1 VNPKPIAAHALV
13 AAPRV
18 LAVTAGD
25 ARHPCVRGAG
35 VARIQTSFFPMR
47 TRAKSIPLSDQLIK
61 VPTGIAGFDEITG
74 GGLPAG
80 RPTLICGSA
89 GCGKSLMATEFLVR
103 GAMKY
108 GEPGVLM
115 TFEETEA
122 DIRKNVSSLGFSI
135 ARMVA
140 DKQLVVDHVSIDRHE
155 IEENGEYDLEGLFIR
170 LAHAIDTIGAKRV
183 VLDTIESLFSGLTN
197 QSILR
202 AEMRRLFKWLK
213 DRKITAVITAERGEG
228 SLTRHGLEEY
238 VSDCVVL
245 LDHRVIGQVSTRRL
259 RVVKYR
265 GSTHGANEYPFLIDT
280 NGMSVLPLSSASMD
294 YKVSNLRISTGV
306 PELDVMLGGKGFY
319 RGSTVMLSGTSGTG
333 KSSVAACLAHATCGR
348 GERCMYFS
356 FEESEA
362 QILRNMKSIGMDLAP
377 HVARGLLQFHGSRP
391 TVHGLEMHLVKLHRL
406 IDEFK
411 PSVVILDPVT
421 NLASA
426 GNVNDSNSMLIR
438 LIDFL
443 RKKGITAFFISLTS
457 GGKTAESTDEGMS
470 SIVDT
475 WLLLSDLE
483 AGGERNRGMY
493 VLKSRGMPHSNQ
505 VREFLIT
512 SQGVRLVP
520 TYLGP
525 SGVLTGSARLIQE
538 AKDLAVE
545 TSAHDEMRRKE
556 LVLDHRRQ
564 AVEAQVQALRA
575 SFEAEKQEFSRVV
588 ASQRSKASQTEA
600 DRRATAKSRR
610 VSGNGSST
618 NGQSHR

>member
-1 VNPKPIAAHALV
+1 MTK
-13 AAPRV
+13 
-18 LAVTAGD
+18 
-25 ARHPCVRGAG
+25 
-35 VARIQTSFFPMR
+35 
-47 TRAKSIPLSDQLIK
+47 RAKSISSSDRLVK

-74 GGLPAG
+74 GGLPGG

-103 GAMKY
+103 GAMEF

-122 DIRKNVSSLGFSI
+122 DIRKNVSSLGFNI
-135 ARMVA
+135 ADLVA
-140 DKQLVVDHVSIDRHE
+140 RKQLVLDHVFINRNE
-155 IEENGEYDLEGLFIR
+155 IEENGEYDLEGIFIR
-170 LAHAIDTIGAKRV
+170 LGHAIDKIGAKRV
-183 VLDTIESLFSGLTN
+183 VLDTIESLFSGLSN
-197 QSILR
+197 QAILR
-202 AEMRRLFKWLK
+202 AELRRLFGWLK
-213 DRKITAVITAERGEG
+213 DRNITTIITAERGDG
-228 SLTRHGLEEY
+228 NLTRHGLEEY

-294 YKVSNLRISTGV
+294 YKVSNQRISTGV

-333 KSSVAACLAHATCGR
+333 KSSVAACLAHATCQR

-362 QILRNMKSIGMDLAP
+362 QILRNMRSIGMDLAP
-377 HVARGLLQFHGSRP
+377 HVEGNLLQFHASRP

-421 NLASA
+421 NLATA

-443 RKKGITAFFISLTS
+443 RKKGVTAFFISLTS
-457 GGKTAESTDEGMS
+457 GGRAAEATDEGMS

-475 WLLLSDLE
+475 WLLLSDIE
-483 AGGERNRGMY
+483 SGGERNRAMY

-512 SQGVRLVP
+512 SRGVRLVP

-538 AKDLAVE
+538 AKDLAIE
-545 TSAHDEMRRKE
+545 TSVHDELRRKE

-564 AVEAQVQALRA
+564 SVEAQIQALRA
-575 SFEAEKQEFSRVV
+575 GFEAEKQEFSRVV
-588 ASQRSKASQTEA
+588 ATERSKNSKNEA

-610 VSGNGSST
+610 VGGNG
-618 NGQSHR
+618 NGMAHP

>member
-1 VNPKPIAAHALV
+1 MPK
-13 AAPRV
+13 
-18 LAVTAGD
+18 
-25 ARHPCVRGAG
+25 
-35 VARIQTSFFPMR
+35 
-47 TRAKSIPLSDQLIK
+47 RAKSIPNSDRLVK

-74 GGLPAG
+74 GGLPGG

-103 GAMKY
+103 GAIEY

-115 TFEETEA
+115 TFEESVA
-122 DIRKNVSSLGFSI
+122 DVRKNVSSLGFNI
-135 ARMVA
+135 ADLVA
-140 DKQLVVDHVSIDRHE
+140 RKQLILDHVFINRNE

-170 LAHAIDTIGAKRV
+170 LGHAIDSIGAKRV
-183 VLDTIESLFSGLTN
+183 VLDTIESLFSGLNN
-197 QSILR
+197 QAVLR
-202 AEMRRLFKWLK
+202 GELRRLFGWLK
-213 DRKITAVITAERGEG
+213 ERNITAIVTAERGDG
-228 SLTRHGLEEY
+228 ALTRHGLEEY

-265 GSTHGANEYPFLIDT
+265 GSTHGGNEYPFLIDT
-280 NGMSVLPLSSASMD
+280 NGMSVLPLSSAAMD
-294 YKVSNLRISTGV
+294 YTVSNLRMSTGV
-306 PELDVMLGGKGFY
+306 PELDGMLGGKGFY

-333 KSSVAACLAHATCGR
+333 KSSVAACLAHATCQR

-356 FEESEA
+356 FEESQA
-362 QILRNMKSIGMDLAP
+362 QILRNMRSIGMDLAP
-377 HVARGLLQFHGSRP
+377 HVARGLLRFHASRP

-421 NLASA
+421 NLATA

-457 GGKTAESTDEGMS
+457 GGKTAEGTDEGMS

-483 AGGERNRGMY
+483 TGGERNRAMY

-512 SQGVRLVP
+512 SEGVRLVP

-538 AKDLAVE
+538 AKDLAIE
-545 TSAHDEMRRKE
+545 TSVHDELRRKE

-564 AVEAQVQALRA
+564 AVEAQIQALRA
-575 SFEAEKQEFSRVV
+575 GFEAEKQEFSRVV
-588 ASQRSKASQTEA
+588 ATQRSKATQNEA

-610 VSGNGSST
+610 VASGSQGNGT
-618 NGQSHR
+618 AHR

>member
-1 VNPKPIAAHALV
+1 MPK
-13 AAPRV
+13 
-18 LAVTAGD
+18 
-25 ARHPCVRGAG
+25 
-35 VARIQTSFFPMR
+35 
-47 TRAKSIPLSDQLIK
+47 RAKSILAADRLSK
-61 VPTGIAGFDEITG
+61 VPTGIAGFDAITG

-103 GAMKY
+103 GAIEH

-115 TFEETEA
+115 TFEESAA
-122 DIRKNVSSLGFSI
+122 DIRKNVSSLGFNI
-135 ARMVA
+135 ADMVA
-140 DKQLVVDHVSIDRHE
+140 RKQLVVDHVYIDRHE

-170 LAHAIDTIGAKRV
+170 LGHAIDSIGAKRV
-183 VLDTIESLFSGLTN
+183 VLDTIESLFSGLNNTA
-197 QSILR
+197 ILR
-202 AEMRRLFKWLK
+202 GELRRLFGWLK
-213 DRKITAVITAERGEG
+213 ERNITAVITAERGDG

-280 NGMSVLPLSSASMD
+280 NGISVLPLSAAAMD
-294 YKVSNLRISTGV
+294 YKVSNLRISTGI

-333 KSSVAACLAHATCGR
+333 KSSVAACLAYATCQR

-362 QILRNMKSIGMDLAP
+362 QILRNMRSIGMDLAP
-377 HVARGLLQFHGSRP
+377 HVEAGLLQFHASRP

-411 PSVVILDPVT
+411 PGVVILDPVT
-421 NLASA
+421 NLATA

-483 AGGERNRGMY
+483 AGGERNRAMY

-512 SQGVRLVP
+512 SRGVRLVP

-545 TSAHDEMRRKE
+545 TSVHDEIRRKE

-564 AVEAQVQALRA
+564 AVEAQIQALRA
-575 SFEAEKQEFSRVV
+575 SFEAEKQEFSRVL
-588 ASQRSKASQTEA
+588 ASQRTKATREEA

-610 VSGNGSST
+610 VSDNNKNGSS
-618 NGQSHR
+618 H

>member
-1 VNPKPIAAHALV
+1 MPK
-13 AAPRV
+13 
-18 LAVTAGD
+18 
-25 ARHPCVRGAG
+25 
-35 VARIQTSFFPMR
+35 
-47 TRAKSIPLSDQLIK
+47 RAKSISASDHLIK
-61 VPTGIAGFDEITG
+61 VPTGIAGFDQITG
-74 GGLPAG
+74 GGVPGG

-103 GAMKY
+103 GAREY

-115 TFEETEA
+115 TFEETAA
-122 DIRKNVSSLGFSI
+122 DIRKNVSSLGFNI
-135 ARMVA
+135 ADMVRR
-140 DKQLVVDHVSIDRHE
+140 KQLVVDHVSINRNE
-155 IEENGEYDLEGLFIR
+155 VEENGEYDLEGLFIR
-170 LAHAIDTIGAKRV
+170 LGHAIDSIGAKRV
-183 VLDTIESLFSGLTN
+183 VLDTIESLFSGLNN
-197 QSILR
+197 QAILR
-202 AEMRRLFKWLK
+202 AELRRLFGWLK
-213 DRKITAVITAERGEG
+213 DRNITAVITAERGDG
-228 SLTRHGLEEY
+228 HLTRHGLEEY

-280 NGMSVLPLSSASMD
+280 NGMSVLPLSSAAMD

-306 PELDVMLGGKGFY
+306 AELDVMLGGKGFY

-333 KSSVAACLAHATCGR
+333 KSSVAACLAHATCLR

-362 QILRNMKSIGMDLAP
+362 QILRNMRSIGMDLAP
-377 HVARGLLQFHGSRP
+377 HVEGGLLQFHASRP

-421 NLASA
+421 NLATA

-457 GGKTAESTDEGMS
+457 GGKAPEGTDEGMS

-483 AGGERNRGMY
+483 AGGERNRAMY

-512 SQGVRLVP
+512 SHGVRLVP

-525 SGVLTGSARLIQE
+525 TGVLTG
-538 AKDLAVE
+538 
-545 TSAHDEMRRKE
+545 
-556 LVLDHRRQ
+556 
-564 AVEAQVQALRA
+564 
-575 SFEAEKQEFSRVV
+575 
-588 ASQRSKASQTEA
+588 
-600 DRRATAKSRR
+600 
-610 VSGNGSST
+610 
-618 NGQSHR
+618 